1 MCTIPRLSAFKVI
14 YSSMEFLNKDAPIVD
29 ELGFA
34 QQRDQSHKTEKDDT
48 CSIPATRYWLS
59 NTAARDASH
68 HQICKAKHDG
78 NLSLGKVYYKLS
90 SIYKNHHKVT

>member
-1 MCTIPRLSAFKVI
+1 
-14 YSSMEFLNKDAPIVD
+14 MEFLNKDAPIVD

-59 NTAARDASH
+59 DTAARDASH

-78 NLSLGKVYYKLS
+78 NLSLAAITFDHPQASPIVQR
-90 SIYKNHHKVT
+90 SIG